1 MLDPSFGFR
10 TIEVLGCLLSARNK
24 SENQLGKRKM
34 KFAEVAL
41 LGDPMVHLHV
51 DVGVIVSVPWGA
63 EGVCPQPLQI
73 RRKASGTCAGNKQI
87 ASEIVVQRSQI
98 VVYLRSVL
106 SVPFIPGKSFV
117 CRLNVSDT

>member
-1 MLDPSFGFR
+1 MLDPSLGVR
-10 TIEVLGCLLSARNK
+10 TIEVLGCLLTARNK
-24 SENQLGKRKM
+24 SEDQLCKRKV
-34 KFAEVAL
+34 KLAEVAL

-51 DVGVIVSVPWGA
+51 DVGVVVSVPWCA

-73 RRKASGTCAGNKQI
+73 RRKASGTGAGNKQVS
-87 ASEIVVQRSQI
+87 SEIVVQRSQI